1 MIIVRGTPIDST
13 SKRVEEPATMTLKL
27 GMTSDHLRSHEVR
40 CDNEPLDSELP
51 SPIKVTEIRISGHF
65 GMSDA

>member
-1 MIIVRGTPIDST
+1 
-13 SKRVEEPATMTLKL
+13 MTLKL